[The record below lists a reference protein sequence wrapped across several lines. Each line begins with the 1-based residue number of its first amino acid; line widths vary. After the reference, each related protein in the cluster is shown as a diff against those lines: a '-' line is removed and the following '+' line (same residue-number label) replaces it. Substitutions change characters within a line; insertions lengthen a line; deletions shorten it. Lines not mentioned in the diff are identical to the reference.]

1 MSKYVYIQKPAM
13 GSDPIKRRFLPLFC
27 TQFLGAFNDSVFKNA
42 LIILFA
48 FSTTKTILNP
58 NTLVNLCAALFIAP
72 FFLFSG
78 LAGELADKFEKSKLI
93 RWIKLIEVILA
104 ALATLGFYLEH
115 TFLLLTALFLLG
127 TQATFFGPV
136 KYSIIPQLLP
146 PSKLVA
152 GNGLMGMGTFIAIL
166 LGTILGG
173 FLVSIPNTGLIW
185 VSVSICATALMGLL
199 CSFFIPNAKAYI
211 PKLKV
216 KFSPTQQIVEIRQ
229 AVSQNRILLPVIIG
243 ISWFWSYGS
252 IFLTQTGTYTRLVL
266 NGNERVASLILTVF
280 SIGIGLGSLM
290 CGKLVKK
297 FEMGLVPLGAFGLTL
312 FAIDF
317 AFANSPFPEN
327 MLNVTTFLNYSQNW
341 RILTDGFLMG
351 TFGGFFVVPLY
362 TLLQNRSIPEQRS
375 RVIAANNIL
384 NAILM
389 TISALISIVLLNIGV
404 SIPYLFLLTGILNAA
419 VAVYIF
425 KREPD
430 FLKNKPLVQ

>member
-1 MSKYVYIQKPAM
+1 MSKYVYIPKPAM

-27 TQFLGAFNDSVFKNA
+27 TQFLGAFNDSVLKNA

-115 TFLLLTALFLLG
+115 TVLLLTALFLLG

-185 VSVSICATALMGLL
+185 VSVSICVTALMGLL
-199 CSFFIPNAKAYI
+199 CSFFIPSAKAYI

-266 NGNERVASLILTVF
+266 NSNERVASLILTVF
-280 SIGIGLGSLM
+280 SVGIGLGSLM

-327 MLNVTTFLNYSQNW
+327 ILNVMAFLNYGQNW

-362 TLLQNRSIPEQRS
+362 TLLQNRSLPEQRS

-404 SIPYLFLLTGILNAA
+404 SIPYLFLLTAILNAA

-425 KREPD
+425 KSEPD
-430 FLKNKPLVQ
+430 FLKNKPLVK